1 LRCPFLPYSIHDA
14 DLPPRLK
21 PFRTSV
27 ANPSPSLPEIGDGRR
42 HAVQVGQDVGG
53 RRRHAAEAVE
63 DRSESGRPDPDVEEA
78 DVAEGPQRQRRRT
91 RFCRRRNRRRDRGRS
106 MAFSVKEV
114 CRVALGVWRPEKETP
129 AAAAEEADELEFV
142 ERELGVGAGAS

>member
-1 LRCPFLPYSIHDA
+1 YSIHDA
-14 DLPPRLK
+14 DLPPQLK

-27 ANPSPSLPEIGDGRR
+27 ANPPPSLPEIGDGCR
-42 HAVQVGQDVGG
+42 HSVQEGQDVGG
-53 RRRHAAEAVE
+53 HRRHAAEAVE
-63 DRSESGRPDPDVEEA
+63 DRSESGRPDRDVKEA

-91 RFCRRRNRRRDRGRS
+91 RFCRQRNRRRDRGRS

-114 CRVALGVWRPEKETP
+114 CRAALGLRRPEKETP

-142 ERELGVGAGAS
+142 EQELGVGAKAN